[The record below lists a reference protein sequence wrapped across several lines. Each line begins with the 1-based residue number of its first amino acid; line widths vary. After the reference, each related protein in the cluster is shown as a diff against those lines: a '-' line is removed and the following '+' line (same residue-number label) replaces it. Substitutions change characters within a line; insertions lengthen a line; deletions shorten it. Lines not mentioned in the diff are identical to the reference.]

1 MLDHCRHALE
11 PASQSEAR
19 RYIRAPLAYGRV
31 LIHVQDQ
38 RKDYCCVVVTIW
50 LTIFPKEDLS
60 QRISARNFIV
70 IECHISGF
78 AIT

>member
-11 PASQSEAR
+11 PAPQSEAR

-38 RKDYCCVVVTIW
+38 RKDHCCVVVTIW
-50 LTIFPKEDLS
+50 LTRLPKEDLS
-60 QRISARNFIV
+60 QRICARDLIT
-70 IECHISGF
+70 IECHIFGF

>member
-11 PASQSEAR
+11 SASQSEAR

-38 RKDYCCVVVTIW
+38 RKDHCCVVVTIW
-50 LTIFPKEDLS
+50 LTMFAKEDLS
-60 QRISARNFIV
+60 QRICARHLIA
-70 IECHISGF
+70 IECHISRF